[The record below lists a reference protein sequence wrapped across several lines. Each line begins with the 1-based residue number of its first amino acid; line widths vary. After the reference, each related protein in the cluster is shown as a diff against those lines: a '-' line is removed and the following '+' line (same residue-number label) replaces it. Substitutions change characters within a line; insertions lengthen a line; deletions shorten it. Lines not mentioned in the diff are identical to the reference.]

1 MFDFDRLSRRRF
13 RAMLPLVVAF
23 GVAACTDSS
32 EPSQLTQ
39 LTLSVPSPSIVTG
52 QQVAV
57 TPLPI
62 DQFGVSMPPA
72 QIAWRSSAASIAT
85 VSAVGVVTGVA
96 PGSAVVI
103 ATSGALTAQIPI
115 TVIGAALTSLTIT
128 VPSLALVQ
136 GQTAAATANG
146 LDQLNRPIATGN
158 VTWASSSPAVAT
170 VDGAGTVLAVSP
182 GSTTVTASVGT
193 ISASRTITVSAPPA
207 IRISEVE
214 SNGGTPGDW
223 TELFNPTAAAVDI
236 SGWSFKDNDNTR
248 TFAFPAGTV
257 IPAGG
262 YYVVEE
268 AAFGFGLGA
277 ADEARLFTPFGV
289 LVDSY
294 AWTAHAL
301 TTYGRCPTPTGAF
314 VTTAASTKGAAND
327 CRVLVVVNEVESNGG
342 TPGDWIELYNR
353 GTTAV
358 NVSGF
363 VIKDNDDSRTTTLPA
378 GTTIEAGGF
387 LVIEEAQLGFGL
399 GAADAARVFDPA
411 GALVDSYTWTAHA
424 TTTYGRCP
432 DGTGPFSTT
441 SFSTKSAANDCR
453 SAVRINEVESNG
465 GTPGD
470 WIELYNAGTSAVDL
484 SNFLVKD
491 NDDTRTTRLP
501 AGATIAPGGYYV
513 IDEDVLG
520 FGLGA
525 GDAARLYDAAGT
537 LLDAYTWTAH
547 AAVTYARCP
556 NGTGD
561 FGDAAASTKGGANSC
576 APVTGPTTSPWPGSD
591 DVRTV
596 DGTAVFGGNLSGLT
610 YEAAGSGQPA
620 VLWAA
625 RNGPGS
631 IFRLIFSGGIWT
643 PDASNGWSTGKLLRF
658 PDGLG
663 EPDAEGIT
671 IVAGASSGGVY
682 VASER
687 NNSANSVSRN
697 SILRFDPSATGS
709 TLTATHEWNLTADL
723 PAVGANLGVEAITW
737 IPDSMLVANGFFD
750 EAKGRAYAP
759 ADYANHGTG
768 IFLVGVEA
776 NGIIYAY
783 ALNHATNSATR
794 VATMATGFPGV
805 MGMEYDRETG
815 YLWATCDDGCG
826 NTTGVLQIDVAAGS
840 ATRGRFLAPRR
851 YARPTTLPNIN
862 NEGFAFAPQS
872 VCAGGRRPVFWAD
885 DSETAGHSIRSAS
898 IPCATFSR
906 APSTFRRPGGLD
918 H

>member
-1 MFDFDRLSRRRF
+1 MSALHRIRR
-13 RAMLPLVVAF
+13 AIAPLIVAF
-23 GVAACTDSS
+23 GVAACTDAS
-32 EPSQLTQ
+32 EPPQLTQ
-39 LTLSVPSPSIVTG
+39 MTLSVPATTVVTG
-52 QQVAV
+52 QTVAV

-72 QIAWRSSAASIAT
+72 TIEWRSTATSIAT
-85 VSAVGVVTGVA
+85 VSASGMLTGVA
-96 PGSAVVI
+96 PGTATIV
-103 ATSGALTAQIPI
+103 ATSGGITSQLPI
-115 TVIGAALTSLTIT
+115 TVVGATLTSLTVTI
-128 VPSLALVQ
+128 PSLTLTQ
-136 GQTAAATANG
+136 GQTATATANG
-146 LDQLNRPIATGN
+146 LDQLSRPLASGR
-158 VTWASSSPAVAT
+158 VTWVSASPTVAT
-170 VDGAGTVLAVSP
+170 VDSLGTVRAIAP
-182 GSTTVTASVGT
+182 GTSTLTASVGT
-193 ISASRTITVSAPPA
+193 ISAQRTITVTAPPA
-207 IRISEVE
+207 IRITEVE

-223 TELFNPTAAAVDI
+223 TELFNPTSAAVDI

-277 ADEARLFTPFGV
+277 ADEARLFSQYGV

-294 AWTAHAL
+294 AWTAHAA
-301 TTYGRCPTPTGAF
+301 TTYGRCPSVTGAF
-314 VTTAASTKGAAND
+314 VTTAGSTKGAAND

-358 NVSGF
+358 NLSGF
-363 VIKDNDDSRTTTLPA
+363 VIKDNDDSRTTALPV
-378 GTTIEAGGF
+378 GTTIAAGGF
-387 LVIEEAQLGFGL
+387 LIIEEAQLGFGL
-399 GAADAARVFDPA
+399 GSADAARLFDPA

-432 DGTGPFSTT
+432 DGTGPLATT
-441 SFSTKSAANDCR
+441 AFATKAAANDCR
-453 SAVRINEVESNG
+453 SAIRINEVESNG

-470 WIELYNAGTSAVDL
+470 WIELYNAGTEAVDL

-501 AGATIAPGGYYV
+501 AGASIAPGGYYV

-525 GDAARLYDAAGT
+525 GDAARLFDANGT

-547 AAVTYARCP
+547 ATITYGRCP

-561 FGDAAASTKGGANSC
+561 FADATAPTKGAANSC
-576 APVTGPTTSPWPGSD
+576 TPVTGPTTSPWPGSD
-591 DVRTV
+591 DVQTV

-610 YEAAGSGQPA
+610 YEAAGNGQPA

-631 IFRLIFSGGIWT
+631 MFRLVFSGGIWT
-643 PDASNGWSTGKLLRF
+643 PDATNGWSAGKLLRY
-658 PDGLG
+658 PDGMG

-671 IVAGASSGGVY
+671 IVAGASGSGVY
-682 VASER
+682 VAAER

-697 SILRFDPSATGS
+697 SILRFDATAAGS

-723 PAVGANLGVEAITW
+723 PAVGANLGIEAITW

-750 EAKGRAYAP
+750 ESKGRAYAP
-759 ADYANHGTG
+759 ADYASHGSG
-768 IFLVGVEA
+768 IFFVGVEA
-776 NGIIYAY
+776 NGTIYAY
-783 ALNHATNSATR
+783 ALNHATSSATR
-794 VATMATGFPGV
+794 VATIVTGFPGV
-805 MGMEYDRETG
+805 MGLEYDRDTG

-826 NTTGVLQIDVAAGS
+826 NTTGVLQMDVSAGS
-840 ATRGRFLAPRR
+840 LTRGRFLAPRR
-851 YARPTTLPNIN
+851 FARPSTLPNIN

-872 VCAGGRRPVFWAD
+872 ACAAGRKSVFWAD
-885 DSETAGHSIRSAS
+885 DSETAGHSIRSAT
-898 IPCATFSR
+898 IPCTTFSR
-906 APSTFRRPGGLD
+906 APINFRRAGGPL

>member
-1 MFDFDRLSRRRF
+1 MSVLHRIL
-13 RAMLPLVVAF
+13 RAIAPLMVTL
-23 GVAACTDSS
+23 GVAACTDASD
-32 EPSQLTQ
+32 PPKLTR
-39 LTLSVPSPSIVTG
+39 LTLSVPSTTVVTG
-52 QQVAV
+52 QTVAV

-62 DQFGVSMPPA
+62 DQFGVSMPLA
-72 QIAWRSSAASIAT
+72 TIEWRSTATSIAT
-85 VSAVGVVTGVA
+85 VSASGMLTGVA
-96 PGSAVVI
+96 PGTVSIV
-103 ATSGALTAQIPI
+103 ATSGGLTSQLPI
-115 TVIGAALTSLTIT
+115 TVVGATLTSLTVTI
-128 VPSLALVQ
+128 PSAALTQ
-136 GQTAAATANG
+136 GQIAAATANG
-146 LDQLNRPIATGN
+146 FDQLNRPLASGR
-158 VTWASSSPAVAT
+158 VTWVSSAPTVAAVDSLGSVRAL
-170 VDGAGTVLAVSP
+170 APGT
-182 GSTTVTASVGT
+182 STLTASVGP
-193 ISASRTITVSAPPA
+193 ISAQRTITVTAPPA
-207 IRISEVE
+207 LRISEVE

-277 ADEARLFTPFGV
+277 ADEARLFNPFGV

-294 AWTAHAL
+294 AWTAHAA

-314 VTTAASTKGAAND
+314 VTTAASTKGAPND

-342 TPGDWIELYNR
+342 VPGDWIELYNR
-353 GTTAV
+353 GTTVV
-358 NVSGF
+358 NLSGF
-363 VIKDNDDSRTTTLPA
+363 VVKDNDDSRTTTFPA
-378 GTTIEAGGF
+378 GTTIAAGGF

-399 GAADAARVFDPA
+399 GAADAARLFEPS

-441 SFSTKSAANDCR
+441 AFATKAAVNDCR
-453 SAVRINEVESNG
+453 SAIRINEVESNG

-470 WIELYNAGTSAVDL
+470 WIELYNAGTTAVDL

-501 AGATIAPGGYYV
+501 AGATIVPGGYYV
-513 IDEDVLG
+513 IEEDVLG

-525 GDAARLYDAAGT
+525 GDAARVYDANGT

-547 AAVTYARCP
+547 ATVTYSRCP

-561 FGDAAASTKGGANSC
+561 FADATTSTKGAANSC
-576 APVTGPTTSPWPGSD
+576 TPVTGPITSPWPGSD
-591 DVRTV
+591 DVQTV
-596 DGTAVFGGNLSGLT
+596 DGMAVFGGNLSGLA
-610 YEAAGSGQPA
+610 YEAAASGQPA
-620 VLWAA
+620 VPWAA

-631 IFRLIFSGGIWT
+631 IFRLVFSGGIWT
-643 PDASNGWSTGKLLRF
+643 PDATNGWSAGKLLRF

-663 EPDAEGIT
+663 EPDSEGIT
-671 IVAGASSGGVY
+671 LVAGAAGGGVY

-697 SILRFDPSATGS
+697 SILRFDASVAGT

-723 PAVGANLGVEAITW
+723 PAVGANLGIEAITW
-737 IPDSMLVANGFFD
+737 IPDSMLVANGFYD
-750 EAKGRAYAP
+750 ESKGRAYAP
-759 ADYANHGTG
+759 ADYASHGTG
-768 IFLVGVEA
+768 IFFVGVEA

-783 ALNHATNSATR
+783 ALNHATSSVTR
-794 VATMATGFPGV
+794 VATIVTGFPGV
-805 MGMEYDRETG
+805 MGMEYDRDTG

-826 NTTGVLQIDVAAGS
+826 NTTGVLHIDVSVGS
-840 ATRGRFLAPRR
+840 LTRGRFLAPRR
-851 YARPTTLPNIN
+851 YARPSTLPNVN
-862 NEGFAFAPQS
+862 NEGFSFAPQS
-872 VCAGGRRPVFWAD
+872 ACVAGRKSVFWAD
-885 DSETAGHSIRSAS
+885 DSETAGHAIRSAT

-906 APSTFRRPGGLD
+906 APINFQRTGGSLP
-918 H
+918 

>member
-1 MFDFDRLSRRRF
+1 MSVPHRIRCLI
-13 RAMLPLVVAF
+13 APLMIVL

-32 EPSQLTQ
+32 EPPQLTQ
-39 LTLSVPSPSIVTG
+39 LTLSVPSTTVVTG
-52 QQVAV
+52 QTVAV

-72 QIAWRSSAASIAT
+72 TIEWRSTATSIAT
-85 VSAVGVVTGVA
+85 VSASGMLTGIA
-96 PGSAVVI
+96 PGTVSIV
-103 ATSGALTAQIPI
+103 ATSGALTSQLPI
-115 TVIGAALTSLTIT
+115 TVVAATLTSIT
-128 VPSLALVQ
+128 VTIATPTLLP
-136 GQTAAATANG
+136 GQAVLATASG
-146 LDQLNRPIATGN
+146 LDQLGRALASGR
-158 VTWASSSPAVAT
+158 VAWVSSSPAVAT
-170 VDGAGTVLAVSP
+170 VDSLGTVRAIAP
-182 GSTTVTASVGT
+182 GTSTLTASVGT
-193 ISASRTITVSAPPA
+193 ISAQRTITVTAPPA
-207 IRISEVE
+207 LRITEVE

-223 TELFNPTAAAVDI
+223 AELYNPTTAAVDI
-236 SGWSFKDNDNTR
+236 AGWSFKDNDNTR

-262 YYVVEE
+262 YHVVEE

-294 AWTAHAL
+294 AWTAHAA

-342 TPGDWIELYNR
+342 
-353 GTTAV
+353 V
-358 NVSGF
+358 
-363 VIKDNDDSRTTTLPA
+363 
-378 GTTIEAGGF
+378 
-387 LVIEEAQLGFGL
+387 
-399 GAADAARVFDPA
+399 
-411 GALVDSYTWTAHA
+411 
-424 TTTYGRCP
+424 
-432 DGTGPFSTT
+432 
-441 SFSTKSAANDCR
+441 
-453 SAVRINEVESNG
+453 
-465 GTPGD
+465 PGD
-470 WIELYNAGTSAVDL
+470 WIELYNAGSTVVDL

-501 AGATIAPGGYYV
+501 AGTTIAPGGYYV
-513 IDEDVLG
+513 IEEDVLG

-525 GDAARLYDAAGT
+525 GDAARVYDANGT

-547 AAVTYARCP
+547 AAITYARCP

-561 FGDAAASTKGGANSC
+561 FADATTSTKGAANSC
-576 APVTGPTTSPWPGSD
+576 APVSGPTTSPWPGSD
-591 DVRTV
+591 DVQTV

-625 RNGPGS
+625 RNGPGAM
-631 IFRLIFSGGIWT
+631 FRLVFSGGIWT
-643 PDASNGWSTGKLLRF
+643 PDATNGWSAGKLLRF

-697 SILRFDPSATGS
+697 SILRFDASAAGS

-723 PAVGANLGVEAITW
+723 PAVGANLGIEAITW
-737 IPDSMLVANGFFD
+737 IPDSMLVANGFYD
-750 EAKGRAYAP
+750 ESKARAYVP
-759 ADYANHGTG
+759 ADYASHGTG
-768 IFLVGVEA
+768 IFFVGVEA

-794 VATMATGFPGV
+794 VATIVTGFPGV
-805 MGMEYDRETG
+805 MGMEYDRDTG

-826 NTTGVLQIDVAAGS
+826 NTTGVLQIDVSVGS
-840 ATRGRFLAPRR
+840 LTRGRFLAPRR
-851 YARPTTLPNIN
+851 YARPSTLPNIN

-872 VCAGGRRPVFWAD
+872 ACMAGRKSVFWAD
-885 DSETAGHSIRSAS
+885 DSETAGHSIRSAT

-906 APSTFRRPGGLD
+906 APINFQRAGGSLP
-918 H
+918 

>member
-1 MFDFDRLSRRRF
+1 MTSL
-13 RAMLPLVVAF
+13 MVVL
-23 GVAACTDSS
+23 GVAACTDAS
-32 EPSQLTQ
+32 EPPQLTQ
-39 LTLSVPSPSIVTG
+39 LTLSVPSTTVVTG
-52 QQVAV
+52 QTVAV
-57 TPLPI
+57 TPLPV

-72 QIAWRSSAASIAT
+72 TIEWRSTATSIAT
-85 VSAVGVVTGVA
+85 VSASGMLTGVA
-96 PGSAVVI
+96 PGTVSIV
-103 ATSGALTAQIPI
+103 ATSGGLTSQLPI
-115 TVIGAALTSLTIT
+115 TVVGATLTSLTVTI
-128 VPSLALVQ
+128 PSLTLTQ

-146 LDQLNRPIATGN
+146 LDQLSRPLASGR
-158 VTWASSSPAVAT
+158 VTWVSSSPTVAT
-170 VDGAGTVLAVSP
+170 VDSLGSVRAIAPGT
-182 GSTTVTASVGT
+182 STLTASVGP
-193 ISASRTITVSAPPA
+193 ISAQRTITVTAPPA
-207 IRISEVE
+207 LRISEVE

-223 TELFNPTAAAVDI
+223 TELYNPTAAAVDI

-277 ADEARLFTPFGV
+277 ADEARLFNPFGV

-294 AWTAHAL
+294 AWTAHAA

-314 VTTAASTKGAAND
+314 VTTAASTKGAPND

-342 TPGDWIELYNR
+342 VPGDWIELYNR
-353 GTTAV
+353 GTSVV
-358 NVSGF
+358 NLSGF
-363 VIKDNDDSRTTTLPA
+363 VVKDNDDSRTTTLPA
-378 GTTIEAGGF
+378 GTTIAAGGF

-399 GAADAARVFDPA
+399 GAADAARLFEPS

-424 TTTYGRCP
+424 STTYGRCP
-432 DGTGPFSTT
+432 DGTGPFATT
-441 SFSTKSAANDCR
+441 AFATKAAVNDCR
-453 SAVRINEVESNG
+453 SAIRINEVESNG

-470 WIELYNAGTSAVDL
+470 WIELYNAGTTAVEL

-501 AGATIAPGGYYV
+501 AGAMIAPGGYYV
-513 IDEDVLG
+513 IEEDVLG

-525 GDAARLYDAAGT
+525 GDAARVYDANGT
-537 LLDAYTWTAH
+537 LLDAYVWTAH
-547 AAVTYARCP
+547 AAITYARCP

-561 FGDAAASTKGGANSC
+561 FADATTSTKGAANSC
-576 APVTGPTTSPWPGSD
+576 TPVTGATTSPWPGSD
-591 DVRTV
+591 DVQTV

-610 YEAAGSGQPA
+610 YEAAVSGQPA

-631 IFRLIFSGGIWT
+631 IFRLVFSGGIWT
-643 PDASNGWSTGKLLRF
+643 PDATNGWSAGKLLRF

-671 IVAGASSGGVY
+671 LVAGAAGGGIY

-697 SILRFDPSATGS
+697 SILRFDATTAGT

-723 PAVGANLGVEAITW
+723 PAVGANLGIEAITW
-737 IPDSMLVANGFFD
+737 IPDSMLVANGFYD
-750 EAKGRAYAP
+750 ESKGRAYAP
-759 ADYANHGTG
+759 ADYASHGTG
-768 IFLVGVEA
+768 IFFVGVEA

-794 VATMATGFPGV
+794 VATIVTGFPGV
-805 MGMEYDRETG
+805 MGMEYDRDTG

-826 NTTGVLQIDVAAGS
+826 NTTGVLQIDVSVGS
-840 ATRGRFLAPRR
+840 LTRGRFLAPRR
-851 YARPTTLPNIN
+851 YARPSTLPNIN

-872 VCAGGRRPVFWAD
+872 ACMAGRKSVFWAD
-885 DSETAGHSIRSAS
+885 DSETAGHSIRSAT

-906 APSTFRRPGGLD
+906 APINFQRAGGSLP
-918 H
+918 

>member
-1 MFDFDRLSRRRF
+1 MSVLHRIR
-13 RAMLPLVVAF
+13 RAMTSMMVVL
-23 GVAACTDSS
+23 GVAACTDAS
-32 EPSQLTQ
+32 EPPQLTQ
-39 LTLSVPSPSIVTG
+39 LTLSVPSTTVVTG
-52 QQVAV
+52 QTVAV
-57 TPLPI
+57 TPLPV

-72 QIAWRSSAASIAT
+72 TIEWRSSATSIAT
-85 VSAVGVVTGVA
+85 VSASGMLTGVA
-96 PGSAVVI
+96 PGTVSIV
-103 ATSGALTAQIPI
+103 ATSGGLTRQLPI
-115 TVIGAALTSLTIT
+115 TVVGATLTSLTVTI
-128 VPSLALVQ
+128 PSLTLTQ

-146 LDQLNRPIATGN
+146 LDQLSRPLASGR
-158 VTWASSSPAVAT
+158 VTWVSSSPTVAT
-170 VDGAGTVLAVSP
+170 VDSLGSVRAIAPGT
-182 GSTTVTASVGT
+182 STLTASVGT
-193 ISASRTITVSAPPA
+193 ISAQRTITVTAPPA
-207 IRISEVE
+207 LRISEVE

-223 TELFNPTAAAVDI
+223 TELYNPTAAAVDI

-277 ADEARLFTPFGV
+277 ADEARLFNPFGV

-294 AWTAHAL
+294 AWTVHAA

-314 VTTAASTKGAAND
+314 VTTAESTKGAPND

-342 TPGDWIELYNR
+342 VPGDWIELYNR
-353 GTTAV
+353 GTSVV
-358 NVSGF
+358 NLSGF
-363 VIKDNDDSRTTTLPA
+363 VVKDNDDSRTTTLPA
-378 GTTIEAGGF
+378 GTTIAAGGF

-399 GAADAARVFDPA
+399 GAADAARLFEPS

-424 TTTYGRCP
+424 STTYGRCP
-432 DGTGPFSTT
+432 DGTGPFATT
-441 SFSTKSAANDCR
+441 AFATKAAVNDCR
-453 SAVRINEVESNG
+453 SAIRINEVESNG

-470 WIELYNAGTSAVDL
+470 WIELYNAGTTAVEL

-491 NDDTRTTRLP
+491 NDDTRMTRLP
-501 AGATIAPGGYYV
+501 AGAMIAPGGYYV
-513 IDEDVLG
+513 IEEDVLG

-525 GDAARLYDAAGT
+525 GDAARVYDANGT
-537 LLDAYTWTAH
+537 LLDAYVWTAH
-547 AAVTYARCP
+547 AAITYARCP

-561 FGDAAASTKGGANSC
+561 FADATTSTKGAANSC
-576 APVTGPTTSPWPGSD
+576 TPVTGATTSPWPGSD
-591 DVRTV
+591 DVQTV

-610 YEAAGSGQPA
+610 YEAAVSGQPA

-631 IFRLIFSGGIWT
+631 IFRLVFSGGIWT
-643 PDASNGWSTGKLLRF
+643 PDATNGWSAGKLLRF

-671 IVAGASSGGVY
+671 LVAGAAGGGIY

-697 SILRFDPSATGS
+697 SILRFDATTAGT

-723 PAVGANLGVEAITW
+723 PAVGANLGIEAITW
-737 IPDSMLVANGFFD
+737 IPDSMLVANGFYD
-750 EAKGRAYAP
+750 ESKGRAYAP
-759 ADYANHGTG
+759 ADYASHGTG
-768 IFLVGVEA
+768 IFFVGVEA

-783 ALNHATNSATR
+783 ALNHATSSATR
-794 VATMATGFPGV
+794 VATIVTGFPGV
-805 MGMEYDRETG
+805 MGMEYDRDTG

-840 ATRGRFLAPRR
+840 PTRGRFLAPRR
-851 YARPTTLPNIN
+851 YARPSTLPNIN

-872 VCAGGRRPVFWAD
+872 ACVAGRKSVFWAD
-885 DSETAGHSIRSAS
+885 DSETAGHSIRSAT

-906 APSTFRRPGGLD
+906 APINFQRTGGSLP
-918 H
+918 

>member
-1 MFDFDRLSRRRF
+1 MSVLHRIRRVL
-13 RAMLPLVVAF
+13 APLMVTL
-23 GVAACTDSS
+23 GVAACTDASD
-32 EPSQLTQ
+32 PPQLTQ
-39 LTLSVPSPSIVTG
+39 LTLSVPSTTVVTG
-52 QQVAV
+52 QTVAV

-72 QIAWRSSAASIAT
+72 TIEWRSTATSIAT
-85 VSAVGVVTGVA
+85 VSASGMLTGVA
-96 PGSAVVI
+96 PGTVSIV
-103 ATSGALTAQIPI
+103 ATSGGLTSQLPI
-115 TVIGAALTSLTIT
+115 TVVGATLTSLTVTI
-128 VPSLALVQ
+128 PSATLTQ
-136 GQTAAATANG
+136 GQMAAATANG
-146 LDQLNRPIATGN
+146 FDQLNRPLASGR
-158 VTWASSSPAVAT
+158 VTWVSSAPTVAT
-170 VDGAGTVLAVSP
+170 VDSLGRVRAIAPGT
-182 GSTTVTASVGT
+182 STLTASVGP
-193 ISASRTITVSAPPA
+193 ISAQRTITVTAPPA
-207 IRISEVE
+207 LRISEVE

-223 TELFNPTAAAVDI
+223 TELYNPTAAAVDI

-277 ADEARLFTPFGV
+277 ADEARLFNPFGV

-294 AWTAHAL
+294 AWTVHAA

-314 VTTAASTKGAAND
+314 VTTAESTKGAPND

-342 TPGDWIELYNR
+342 VPGDWIELYNR
-353 GTTAV
+353 GTSVV
-358 NVSGF
+358 NLSGF
-363 VIKDNDDSRTTTLPA
+363 VVKDNDDSRTTTLPA
-378 GTTIEAGGF
+378 GTTIAAGGF

-399 GAADAARVFDPA
+399 GAADAARLFEPS

-432 DGTGPFSTT
+432 DGTGPFATT
-441 SFSTKSAANDCR
+441 AFATKAAVNDCR
-453 SAVRINEVESNG
+453 SAIRINEVESNG

-470 WIELYNAGTSAVDL
+470 WIELYNAGTTAVDL

-513 IDEDVLG
+513 IEEDVLG

-525 GDAARLYDAAGT
+525 GDAARIYDANGT

-547 AAVTYARCP
+547 ATVTYSRCP

-561 FGDAAASTKGGANSC
+561 FADATTSTKGVANGC
-576 APVTGPTTSPWPGSD
+576 MPVTGPSTSPWPGSD
-591 DVRTV
+591 DVQTV

-631 IFRLIFSGGIWT
+631 IFRLVFSGGIWT
-643 PDASNGWSTGKLLRF
+643 PDATNGWSAGKLLRF

-671 IVAGASSGGVY
+671 MVAGASSGGVY

-697 SILRFDPSATGS
+697 SILRFDASAAGS

-723 PAVGANLGVEAITW
+723 PAVGANLGIEAITW
-737 IPDSMLVANGFFD
+737 IPDSMLVANGFYD
-750 EAKGRAYAP
+750 ESKGRAYAP
-759 ADYANHGTG
+759 ADYASHGTG
-768 IFLVGVEA
+768 IFFVGVEA

-783 ALNHATNSATR
+783 ALNHATSSATR
-794 VATMATGFPGV
+794 VATIVTGFPGV
-805 MGMEYDRETG
+805 MGMEYDRDTG

-826 NTTGVLQIDVAAGS
+826 NTTGVLQIDVSVGS
-840 ATRGRFLAPRR
+840 LTRGRFLAPRR
-851 YARPTTLPNIN
+851 YARPSTLPNVN
-862 NEGFAFAPQS
+862 NEGFSFAPQS
-872 VCAGGRRPVFWAD
+872 ACVAGRKSVFWAD
-885 DSETAGHSIRSAS
+885 DSETAGHAIRSAT

-906 APSTFRRPGGLD
+906 APINFQRTGGSLP
-918 H
+918 

>member
-1 MFDFDRLSRRRF
+1 MSVLHRIRCLI
-13 RAMLPLVVAF
+13 APLMIVL

-32 EPSQLTQ
+32 EPPQLTQ
-39 LTLSVPSPSIVTG
+39 LTLSVPSTTVVTG
-52 QQVAV
+52 QTVAV

-72 QIAWRSSAASIAT
+72 TIEWRSTATSIAT
-85 VSAVGVVTGVA
+85 VSASGMLTGVA
-96 PGSAVVI
+96 PGTVSIV
-103 ATSGALTAQIPI
+103 ATSGALTSQLPI
-115 TVIGAALTSLTIT
+115 TVVAATLTSIT
-128 VPSLALVQ
+128 VTIATPTLLP
-136 GQTAAATANG
+136 GQAVLATASG
-146 LDQLNRPIATGN
+146 LDQLGRALASGR
-158 VTWASSSPAVAT
+158 VAWVSSSPAVAT
-170 VDGAGTVLAVSP
+170 VDSLGTVRAIAP
-182 GSTTVTASVGT
+182 GTSTLTASVGT
-193 ISASRTITVSAPPA
+193 ISAQRTITVTAPPA
-207 IRISEVE
+207 LRITEVE

-223 TELFNPTAAAVDI
+223 AELYNPTAAAVDI
-236 SGWSFKDNDNTR
+236 AGWRFKDNDNTR

-257 IPAGG
+257 VPAGG

-277 ADEARLFTPFGV
+277 ADEARLFTPFGM

-294 AWTAHAL
+294 AWTVHAA
-301 TTYGRCPTPTGAF
+301 TTYGRCPTPTGVF

-342 TPGDWIELYNR
+342 VPGDWIELYNR
-353 GTTAV
+353 GTTVV
-358 NVSGF
+358 NLSGF
-363 VIKDNDDSRTTTLPA
+363 VVKDNDDTRTTTLPA
-378 GTTIEAGGF
+378 GTTIVAGGF

-399 GAADAARVFDPA
+399 GAADAARLFDPS

-441 SFSTKSAANDCR
+441 SFATKAAANDCR

-470 WIELYNAGTSAVDL
+470 WIELYNAGSTAVEL

-513 IDEDVLG
+513 IEEDVLG

-525 GDAARLYDAAGT
+525 GDAARVYDANGT

-547 AAVTYARCP
+547 AAITYARCP

-561 FGDAAASTKGGANSC
+561 FADATTSTKGAANSC
-576 APVTGPTTSPWPGSD
+576 APVSGPTTSPWPGSD
-591 DVRTV
+591 DVQTV

-625 RNGPGS
+625 RNGPGAM
-631 IFRLIFSGGIWT
+631 FRLVFSGGIWT
-643 PDASNGWSTGKLLRF
+643 PDATNGWGAGKLLRF

-697 SILRFDPSATGS
+697 SILRFDASAAGS

-723 PAVGANLGVEAITW
+723 PAVGANLGIEAITW
-737 IPDSMLVANGFFD
+737 IPDSMLVANGFYD
-750 EAKGRAYAP
+750 ESKARAYAP
-759 ADYANHGTG
+759 ADYASHGTG
-768 IFLVGVEA
+768 IFFVGVEA

-794 VATMATGFPGV
+794 VATIVTGFPGV
-805 MGMEYDRETG
+805 MGMEYDRDTG

-826 NTTGVLQIDVAAGS
+826 NTTGVLQIDVSVGS
-840 ATRGRFLAPRR
+840 LTRGRFLAPRR
-851 YARPTTLPNIN
+851 YARPSTLPNIN

-872 VCAGGRRPVFWAD
+872 VCVAGRKSVFWAD
-885 DSETAGHSIRSAS
+885 DSETAGHSIRSAT

-906 APSTFRRPGGLD
+906 APINFQRAGGSQ

>member
-1 MFDFDRLSRRRF
+1 MSVLHRIRR
-13 RAMLPLVVAF
+13 AIAPLVVLL
-23 GVAACTDSS
+23 GVAACTDAS
-32 EPSQLTQ
+32 EPPQLTQ
-39 LTLSVPSPSIVTG
+39 LTLSVPSTTVVTG
-52 QQVAV
+52 QTVAV
-57 TPLPI
+57 TPLPV

-72 QIAWRSSAASIAT
+72 TIEWRSTATSIAT
-85 VSAVGVVTGVA
+85 VSASGMLTGVA
-96 PGSAVVI
+96 PGTVSIV
-103 ATSGALTAQIPI
+103 ATSGGLTSQLPI
-115 TVIGAALTSLTIT
+115 TVVGATLTSLTVTI
-128 VPSLALVQ
+128 PSATLTQ

-146 LDQLNRPIATGN
+146 LDQLSRPLASGR
-158 VTWASSSPAVAT
+158 VTWVSSSPTVAT
-170 VDGAGTVLAVSP
+170 VDSLGSVRAIAPGT
-182 GSTTVTASVGT
+182 STLTASVGP
-193 ISASRTITVSAPPA
+193 ISAQRTITVTAPPA
-207 IRISEVE
+207 LRISEVE

-223 TELFNPTAAAVDI
+223 TELYNPTAAAVDI

-277 ADEARLFTPFGV
+277 ADEARLFNPFGV

-294 AWTAHAL
+294 AWTAHAA

-314 VTTAASTKGAAND
+314 VTTAASTKGAPND

-342 TPGDWIELYNR
+342 VPGDWIELYNR
-353 GTTAV
+353 GTSVV
-358 NVSGF
+358 NLSGF
-363 VIKDNDDSRTTTLPA
+363 VVKDNDDSRTTTLPA
-378 GTTIEAGGF
+378 GTTIAAGGF

-399 GAADAARVFDPA
+399 GAADAARLFEPS

-424 TTTYGRCP
+424 STTYGRCP
-432 DGTGPFSTT
+432 DGTGPFATT
-441 SFSTKSAANDCR
+441 AFATKAAVNDCR
-453 SAVRINEVESNG
+453 SAIRINEVESNG

-470 WIELYNAGTSAVDL
+470 WIELYNAGTTAVEL

-501 AGATIAPGGYYV
+501 AGAMIAPGGYYV
-513 IDEDVLG
+513 IEEDVLG

-525 GDAARLYDAAGT
+525 GDAARVYDANGT
-537 LLDAYTWTAH
+537 LLDAYVWTAH
-547 AAVTYARCP
+547 AAITYARCP

-561 FGDAAASTKGGANSC
+561 FADATTSTKGAANSC
-576 APVTGPTTSPWPGSD
+576 TPVTGATTSPWPGSD
-591 DVRTV
+591 DVQTV

-610 YEAAGSGQPA
+610 YEAAVSGQPA

-631 IFRLIFSGGIWT
+631 IFRLVFSGGIWT
-643 PDASNGWSTGKLLRF
+643 PDATNGWSAGKLLRF

-671 IVAGASSGGVY
+671 LVAGAAGGGIY

-697 SILRFDPSATGS
+697 SILRFDATTAGT

-723 PAVGANLGVEAITW
+723 PAVGANLGIEAITW
-737 IPDSMLVANGFFD
+737 IPDSMLVANGFYD
-750 EAKGRAYAP
+750 ESKGRAYAP
-759 ADYANHGTG
+759 ADYASHGTG
-768 IFLVGVEA
+768 IFFVGVEA

-783 ALNHATNSATR
+783 ALNHATSSATR
-794 VATMATGFPGV
+794 VATIVTGFPGV
-805 MGMEYDRETG
+805 MGMEYDRDTG

-840 ATRGRFLAPRR
+840 PTRGRFLAPRR
-851 YARPTTLPNIN
+851 YARPSTLPNIN

-872 VCAGGRRPVFWAD
+872 ACVAGRKSVFWAD
-885 DSETAGHSIRSAS
+885 DSETAGHSIRSAT

-906 APSTFRRPGGLD
+906 APINFQRTGGSLP
-918 H
+918 

>member
-1 MFDFDRLSRRRF
+1 MSVPHRIRCLIT
-13 RAMLPLVVAF
+13 PLMIVL
-23 GVAACTDSS
+23 GVGACTDSS
-32 EPSQLTQ
+32 EPPQLTQ
-39 LTLSVPSPSIVTG
+39 LTLSVPSTTVVTG
-52 QQVAV
+52 QTVAV

-72 QIAWRSSAASIAT
+72 TIEWRSTATSIAT
-85 VSAVGVVTGVA
+85 VSASGMLTGIA
-96 PGSAVVI
+96 PGTVSIV
-103 ATSGALTAQIPI
+103 ATSGALTSQLPI
-115 TVIGAALTSLTIT
+115 TVVAATLTSIT
-128 VPSLALVQ
+128 VTIATPTLLP
-136 GQTAAATANG
+136 GQAVLATASG
-146 LDQLNRPIATGN
+146 LDQLGRALASGR
-158 VTWASSSPAVAT
+158 VAWVSSSPAVAT
-170 VDGAGTVLAVSP
+170 VDSLGTVRAIAP
-182 GSTTVTASVGT
+182 GTSTLTASVGT
-193 ISASRTITVSAPPA
+193 ISAQRTITVTAPPA
-207 IRISEVE
+207 LRITEVE

-223 TELFNPTAAAVDI
+223 AELYNPTTAAVDI
-236 SGWSFKDNDNTR
+236 AGWSFKDNDNTR

-268 AAFGFGLGA
+268 AAFSFGLGA

-294 AWTAHAL
+294 AWTAHAA

-342 TPGDWIELYNR
+342 VPGDWIELYNR
-353 GTTAV
+353 GTTVV
-358 NVSGF
+358 NLSGF
-363 VIKDNDDSRTTTLPA
+363 VVKDNDDTRTTTLPA
-378 GTTIEAGGF
+378 GTTIVAGGF

-399 GAADAARVFDPA
+399 GAADAARLFDPS

-441 SFSTKSAANDCR
+441 AFATKAAANDCR
-453 SAVRINEVESNG
+453 SAIRINEVESNG

-470 WIELYNAGTSAVDL
+470 WIELYNAGSTVVDL

-501 AGATIAPGGYYV
+501 AGTTIAPGGYYV
-513 IDEDVLG
+513 IEEDVLG

-525 GDAARLYDAAGT
+525 GDAARVYDANGT

-547 AAVTYARCP
+547 AAITYARCP

-561 FGDAAASTKGGANSC
+561 FADATTSTKGAANSC
-576 APVTGPTTSPWPGSD
+576 APVSGPTTSPWPGSD
-591 DVRTV
+591 DVQTV

-625 RNGPGS
+625 RNGPGAM
-631 IFRLIFSGGIWT
+631 FRLVFSGGIWT
-643 PDASNGWSTGKLLRF
+643 PDATNGWSAGKLLRF

-697 SILRFDPSATGS
+697 SILRFDASAAGS

-723 PAVGANLGVEAITW
+723 PAVGANLGIEAITW
-737 IPDSMLVANGFFD
+737 IPDSMLVANGFYD
-750 EAKGRAYAP
+750 ESKARAYVP
-759 ADYANHGTG
+759 ADYASHGTG
-768 IFLVGVEA
+768 IFFVGVEA

-783 ALNHATNSATR
+783 ALHHATNSATR
-794 VATMATGFPGV
+794 VATIVTGFPGV
-805 MGMEYDRETG
+805 MGMEYDRDTG

-826 NTTGVLQIDVAAGS
+826 NTTGVLQIDVSVGS
-840 ATRGRFLAPRR
+840 LTRGRFLAPRR
-851 YARPTTLPNIN
+851 YARPSTLPNIN

-872 VCAGGRRPVFWAD
+872 ACMAGRKSVFWAD
-885 DSETAGHSIRSAS
+885 DSETAGHSIRSAT

-906 APSTFRRPGGLD
+906 APINFQRAGGSLP
-918 H
+918 

>member
-1 MFDFDRLSRRRF
+1 MFAIDRLPRRCV
-13 RAMLPLVVAF
+13 RAILPLVVAF

-32 EPSQLTQ
+32 EPPQLTQ
-39 LTLSVPSPSIVTG
+39 LTLSVPSPTIVTG
-52 QQVAV
+52 QAVVV

-72 QIAWRSSAASIAT
+72 SIEWRSSATSIAT
-85 VSAVGVVTGVA
+85 VSPAGVITGVA
-96 PGSAVVI
+96 PGSAAVV

-115 TVIGAALTSLTIT
+115 TVIGATLTSLTIA
-128 VPSLALVQ
+128 VPSVALVQ
-136 GQTAAATANG
+136 GQTAVATVNG
-146 LDQLNRPIATGN
+146 LDQLNRPIATSGA
-158 VTWASSSPAVAT
+158 TWASSSPAIAT
-170 VDGAGTVLAVSP
+170 VDAVGTIRAVAP
-182 GSTTVTASVGT
+182 GSTTVTASIGT
-193 ISASRTITVSAPPA
+193 ISASRSISVSAPPA
-207 IRISEVE
+207 IRLTEVE

-223 TELFNPTAAAVDI
+223 AELFNPTSAAVDI
-236 SGWSFKDNDNTR
+236 SGWSFKDNDNSR
-248 TFAFPAGTV
+248 TFAFPAGTS

-277 ADEARLFTPFGV
+277 ADEARLFSQYGV

-301 TTYGRCPTPTGAF
+301 TTYGRCPGTTGGFA
-314 VTTAASTKGAAND
+314 TTAESTKGAAND

-358 NVSGF
+358 DISGF
-363 VIKDNDDSRTTTLPA
+363 VVKDNDDSRTTTLPA
-378 GTTIEAGGF
+378 GTTIAAGGF

-399 GAADAARVFDPA
+399 GAADAARLFDPA
-411 GALVDSYTWTAHA
+411 GVLVDAYTWTAHA

-432 DGTGPFSTT
+432 DGTGPFSTAA
-441 SFSTKSAANDCR
+441 FSTKSAANDCR
-453 SAVRINEVESNG
+453 SAIRINEVESNG

-470 WIELYNAGTSAVDL
+470 WIELYNAGASTVDL

-501 AGATIAPGGYYV
+501 AGATIAAGGYYV
-513 IDEDVLG
+513 IDEAALG

-525 GDAARLYDAAGT
+525 GDAARIFDAAGT

-547 AAVTYARCP
+547 AAVTYGRCP
-556 NGTGD
+556 NGTGA
-561 FGDAAASTKGGANSC
+561 FADATASTKGAANSC

-591 DVRTV
+591 DVQTV

-610 YEAAGSGQPA
+610 YEAAGNGQPA

-643 PDASNGWSTGKLLRF
+643 PDASNGWSAGKLLRF

-663 EPDAEGIT
+663 EPDSEGLT

-687 NNSANSVSRN
+687 NTSVSSVSRN
-697 SILRFDPSATGS
+697 SILRFDASAAGS

-723 PAVGANLGVEAITW
+723 PIVGANLGIEAITW
-737 IPDSMLVANGFFD
+737 IPDSMLVANGFYD
-750 EAKGRAYAP
+750 ESKGRAYAP
-759 ADYANHGTG
+759 ADYASHGTG
-768 IFLVGVEA
+768 IFFVGVEA

-794 VATMATGFPGV
+794 VATIVTGFPGV
-805 MGMEYDRETG
+805 MGMEYDRDTG

-826 NTTGVLQIDVAAGS
+826 NTAGVLQIDVAAGS
-840 ATRGRFLAPRR
+840 PTRGRFLAPQR
-851 YARPTTLPNIN
+851 YARPTTMPNIN

-872 VCAGGRRPVFWAD
+872 ACTAGRKSVFWAD
-885 DSETAGHSIRSAS
+885 DSETAGHAIRAAS
-898 IPCATFSR
+898 IPCAAFTPKAPASR
-906 APSTFRRPGGLD
+906 AGATYRR
-918 H
+918 

>member
-1 MFDFDRLSRRRF
+1 MFALDRLPRRCV
-13 RAMLPLVVAF
+13 RAILPLVVAF

-32 EPSQLTQ
+32 EPPQLTQ
-39 LTLSVPSPSIVTG
+39 LTLSVPSPTIVTG
-52 QQVAV
+52 QAVVV

-72 QIAWRSSAASIAT
+72 TIEWRSSATSTAT
-85 VSAVGVVTGVA
+85 VSPAGVITGVA
-96 PGSAVVI
+96 PGSAAVV
-103 ATSGALTAQIPI
+103 ATSGAVTAQIPI
-115 TVIGAALTSLTIT
+115 TVIGAALTSLTIV
-128 VPSLALVQ
+128 VPSVALVQ
-136 GQTAAATANG
+136 GQTAAATVSG
-146 LDQLNRPIATGN
+146 LDQLNRPIATSGA
-158 VTWASSSPAVAT
+158 TWASSSPAIAT
-170 VDGAGTVLAVSP
+170 VDDVGIIRAVAP
-182 GSTTVTASVGT
+182 GSTTVTASIGT
-193 ISASRTITVSAPPA
+193 ISASRSISVSAPPA
-207 IRISEVE
+207 IRLTEVE

-223 TELFNPTAAAVDI
+223 AELFNPTSAAVDI
-236 SGWSFKDNDNTR
+236 SGWSFKDNDNSR
-248 TFAFPAGTV
+248 TFAFPAGTS

-277 ADEARLFTPFGV
+277 ADEARLFSQYGV

-301 TTYGRCPTPTGAF
+301 TTYGRCPGTTGGFA
-314 VTTAASTKGAAND
+314 TTAESTKGAAND

-358 NVSGF
+358 NLAGF
-363 VIKDNDDSRTTTLPA
+363 VVKDNDDSRTTTLPA
-378 GTTIEAGGF
+378 GTTIAAGGF

-399 GAADAARVFDPA
+399 GAADAARLFDPA
-411 GALVDSYTWTAHA
+411 GVLVDTYTWTAHA

-432 DGTGPFSTT
+432 DGTGPFSATA
-441 SFSTKSAANDCR
+441 FSTKSAANDCR
-453 SAVRINEVESNG
+453 SAIRINEVESNG

-470 WIELYNAGTSAVDL
+470 WIELYNAGASTVDL

-501 AGATIAPGGYYV
+501 AGATIAAGGYYV
-513 IDEDVLG
+513 IDEAALG

-525 GDAARLYDAAGT
+525 GDAARIFDAAGT

-547 AAVTYARCP
+547 AAVTYGRCP

-561 FGDAAASTKGGANSC
+561 FADATASTKGAANSC

-591 DVRTV
+591 DVQTV

-610 YEAAGSGQPA
+610 YEAAGNGQPA

-643 PDASNGWSTGKLLRF
+643 PDASNGWSAGKLLRF

-663 EPDAEGIT
+663 EPDSEGLT

-687 NNSANSVSRN
+687 NTSVSSVSRN
-697 SILRFDPSATGS
+697 SILRFDASAAGS

-723 PAVGANLGVEAITW
+723 PIVGANLGIEAITW
-737 IPDSMLVANGFFD
+737 IPDSMLVANGFYD
-750 EAKGRAYAP
+750 ESKGRAYAP
-759 ADYANHGTG
+759 ADYASHGTG
-768 IFLVGVEA
+768 IFFVGVEA

-794 VATMATGFPGV
+794 VATIVTGFPGV
-805 MGMEYDRETG
+805 MGMEYDRDTG

-826 NTTGVLQIDVAAGS
+826 NTAGVLQVDVTAGS
-840 ATRGRFLAPRR
+840 PTRGRFLAPQR
-851 YARPTTLPNIN
+851 YARPTTMPNIN

-872 VCAGGRRPVFWAD
+872 ACVSGRKAVFWAD
-885 DSETAGHSIRSAS
+885 DSETAGHAIRTAS
-898 IPCATFSR
+898 IPCAAFTPKAPASR
-906 APSTFRRPGGLD
+906 AGATYRR
-918 H
+918 

>member
-1 MFDFDRLSRRRF
+1 MSVLHRIRR
-13 RAMLPLVVAF
+13 AIAPLVVLL
-23 GVAACTDSS
+23 GVAACTDAS
-32 EPSQLTQ
+32 EPPQLTQ
-39 LTLSVPSPSIVTG
+39 LTLSVPSTTVVTG
-52 QQVAV
+52 QTVAV
-57 TPLPI
+57 TPLPV

-72 QIAWRSSAASIAT
+72 TIEWRSTATSIAT
-85 VSAVGVVTGVA
+85 VSASGMLTGVA
-96 PGSAVVI
+96 PGSVSIV
-103 ATSGALTAQIPI
+103 ATSGGLTSQLPI
-115 TVIGAALTSLTIT
+115 TVVGATLTSLTVTI
-128 VPSLALVQ
+128 PSATLTQ
-136 GQTAAATANG
+136 GQIAAATANG
-146 LDQLNRPIATGN
+146 FDQLNRPLASGR
-158 VTWASSSPAVAT
+158 VTWVSSAPTVAT
-170 VDGAGTVLAVSP
+170 VDSLGSVRAIAPGT
-182 GSTTVTASVGT
+182 STLTASVGP
-193 ISASRTITVSAPPA
+193 ISAQRTITVTAPPA
-207 IRISEVE
+207 LRISEVE

-223 TELFNPTAAAVDI
+223 TELYNPTAAAVDI
-236 SGWSFKDNDNTR
+236 SGWSFKDNDSTR

-277 ADEARLFTPFGV
+277 ADEARLFNPFGV

-294 AWTAHAL
+294 AWTAHAA

-314 VTTAASTKGAAND
+314 VTTAASTKGAPND

-342 TPGDWIELYNR
+342 VPGDWIELYNR
-353 GTTAV
+353 GTTVV
-358 NVSGF
+358 NLSGF
-363 VIKDNDDSRTTTLPA
+363 VVKDNDDSRTTTLPA
-378 GTTIEAGGF
+378 GTTIAAGGF

-399 GAADAARVFDPA
+399 GAADAARLFEPS

-441 SFSTKSAANDCR
+441 AFATKAAVNDCR
-453 SAVRINEVESNG
+453 SAIRINEVESNG

-470 WIELYNAGTSAVDL
+470 WIELYNAGTTAVDL

-513 IDEDVLG
+513 IEEDVLG

-525 GDAARLYDAAGT
+525 GDAARVYDANGT
-537 LLDAYTWTAH
+537 LLDAYIWTAH
-547 AAVTYARCP
+547 ATVTYSRCP

-561 FGDAAASTKGGANSC
+561 FADATTSTKGAANSC
-576 APVTGPTTSPWPGSD
+576 TPVTGPTTSPWPGSD
-591 DVRTV
+591 NVQTV

-631 IFRLIFSGGIWT
+631 IFRLVFSGGIWT
-643 PDASNGWSTGKLLRF
+643 PDATNGWSAGKLLRF

-671 IVAGASSGGVY
+671 LVAGAAGGGVY

-697 SILRFDPSATGS
+697 SILRFDATTVGT

-723 PAVGANLGVEAITW
+723 PAVGANLGIEAITW
-737 IPDSMLVANGFFD
+737 IPDSMLVANGFYD
-750 EAKGRAYAP
+750 ESKGRAYAP
-759 ADYANHGTG
+759 ADYASHGTG
-768 IFLVGVEA
+768 IFFVGVEA

-783 ALNHATNSATR
+783 ALNHATSSATR
-794 VATMATGFPGV
+794 VATIVTGFPGV
-805 MGMEYDRETG
+805 MGMEYDRDTG

-840 ATRGRFLAPRR
+840 PTRGRFLAPRR
-851 YARPTTLPNIN
+851 YARPSTLPNIN

-872 VCAGGRRPVFWAD
+872 ACVAGRKSVFWAD
-885 DSETAGHSIRSAS
+885 DSETAGHSIRSAT

-906 APSTFRRPGGLD
+906 APINFQRTGGSLP
-918 H
+918 

>member
-1 MFDFDRLSRRRF
+1 MSALHRLRR
-13 RAMLPLVVAF
+13 AIAPLIVAF
-23 GVAACTDSS
+23 GVAACTDPS
-32 EPSQLTQ
+32 EPPQLTQ
-39 LTLSVPSPSIVTG
+39 MTLSMPSTTVVTG
-52 QQVAV
+52 QAVAV

-72 QIAWRSSAASIAT
+72 TIDWSSTAPSIAT
-85 VSAVGVVTGVA
+85 VSAAGVVTGVA
-96 PGSAVVI
+96 PGSAAVV
-103 ATSGALTAQIPI
+103 ATSGGLTTQLTI
-115 TVIGAALTSLTIT
+115 TVVGATLSSLTIT
-128 VPSLALVQ
+128 IPSLTLMQ

-146 LDQLNRPIATGN
+146 LDQLSRPLASGR
-158 VTWASSSPAVAT
+158 VTWVSGSPTVAT
-170 VDGAGTVLAVSP
+170 VDSLGNVRAVAPGT
-182 GSTTVTASVGT
+182 STLTATVGT
-193 ISASRTITVSAPPA
+193 ISAQRTITVTALPA
-207 IRISEVE
+207 IRITEVE

-223 TELFNPTAAAVDI
+223 TELFNPTATAVDI

-248 TFAFPAGTV
+248 TFAFPAGTL

-277 ADEARLFTPFGV
+277 ADEARLFSQYGV

-294 AWTAHAL
+294 AWTAHAA
-301 TTYGRCPTPTGAF
+301 TTYGRCPSVTGAV
-314 VTTAASTKGAAND
+314 VTTAESTKGAAND

-353 GTTAV
+353 GTTVV
-358 NVSGF
+358 NLSGF
-363 VIKDNDDSRTTTLPA
+363 VVKDNDDSRTTTLPA
-378 GTTIEAGGF
+378 GTTIAAGGF

-399 GAADAARVFDPA
+399 GAADAARLFDPS
-411 GALVDSYTWTAHA
+411 GTLVDSYTWTAHA
-424 TTTYGRCP
+424 TTTFGRCP

-441 SFSTKSAANDCR
+441 AFATKSAANDCR

-470 WIELYNAGTSAVDL
+470 WIELYNAGSTAVDL

-513 IDEDVLG
+513 IEEDVLG

-525 GDAARLYDAAGT
+525 GDAARIFDANGT
-537 LLDAYTWTAH
+537 LLDSYTWTAH
-547 AAVTYARCP
+547 ATITYGRCP

-561 FGDAAASTKGGANSC
+561 FADATASTKGAANSC
-576 APVTGPTTSPWPGSD
+576 TPVTGPTTSPWPGSD
-591 DVRTV
+591 DVQTV

-610 YEAAGSGQPA
+610 YEAAGGGQPA

-631 IFRLIFSGGIWT
+631 IFRLVFSGGIWT
-643 PDASNGWSTGKLLRF
+643 PDATNGWSAGKLLRY

-671 IVAGASSGGVY
+671 LVAGAAGGGVY

-697 SILRFDPSATGS
+697 SILRFDATAAGS

-723 PAVGANLGVEAITW
+723 PAVGANLGIEAITW
-737 IPDSMLVANGFFD
+737 IPDSMLVANGFYD
-750 EAKGRAYAP
+750 ESKARAYAP
-759 ADYANHGTG
+759 ADYASHGTG
-768 IFLVGVEA
+768 LFFVGVEA
-776 NGIIYAY
+776 NGTIYAY

-794 VATMATGFPGV
+794 VATIVTGFPGV
-805 MGMEYDRETG
+805 MGMEYDRDTG

-826 NTTGVLQIDVAAGS
+826 NTTGVLQIDVSVAS
-840 ATRGRFLAPRR
+840 PTRGRFLAPRR
-851 YARPTTLPNIN
+851 YARPSTLPNIN

-872 VCAGGRRPVFWAD
+872 SCVAGRKSVFWAD
-885 DSETAGHSIRSAS
+885 DSETAGHSIRSAT
-898 IPCATFSR
+898 IPCATFPR
-906 APSTFRRPGGLD
+906 APINFMRTRGPMP
-918 H
+918 